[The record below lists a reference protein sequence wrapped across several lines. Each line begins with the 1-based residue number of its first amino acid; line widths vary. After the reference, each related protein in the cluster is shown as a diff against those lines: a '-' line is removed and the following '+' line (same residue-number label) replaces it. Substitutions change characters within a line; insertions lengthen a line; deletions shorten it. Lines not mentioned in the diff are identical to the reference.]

1 MKTYAIAN
9 RLDQHIYTLLNKAGV
24 KSKENIYNMSNI
36 RQLLELLELKDRVV
50 VVSIGT
56 FGTCSN
62 LAWIL
67 NALIARQVS
76 FTSLSERIKFTSTN
90 PIKHAYKQYIM
101 SVLNYEQRLLN
112 DVEQIYKYQERTE
125 IIRRINAFSL
135 ALLIETFKNDGI
147 LQK

>member
-9 RLDQHIYTLLNKAGV
+9 RLDQHTYTLLSKAGI
-24 KSKENIYNMSNI
+24 KSKENIYTMSNI

-67 NALIARQVS
+67 NALIARQVA
-76 FTSLSERIKFTSTN
+76 FISLNERVKFTISN
-90 PIKHAYKQYIM
+90 PIKHTYKQYIM
-101 SVLNYEQRLLN
+101 SVLNYEQRLIN
-112 DVEQIYKYQERTE
+112 DVDHIYKYQDRTE

>member
-9 RLDQHIYTLLNKAGV
+9 RLDQHTYTLLTKAGI
-24 KSKENIYNMSNI
+24 KYKENIYTMNTI
-36 RQLLELLELKDRVV
+36 RELLEVLELKDRVV

-67 NALIARQVS
+67 NTLVSRQVS
-76 FTSLSERIKFTSTN
+76 FTSLSERLKFTSSN

-125 IIRRINAFSL
+125 IIRRINAFAL
-135 ALLIETFKNDGI
+135 ALLIETFKVEGV
-147 LQK
+147 LSK

>member
-9 RLDQHIYTLLNKAGV
+9 RLDQQTYTLLSKAGV
-24 KSKENIYNMSNI
+24 KYKENIYTMSSI
-36 RQLLELLELKDRVV
+36 PRLLELLELKDRVV

-62 LAWIL
+62 LAYIL
-67 NALIARQVS
+67 NALIARQVA
-76 FTSLSERIKFTSTN
+76 FISLSERLKFTSSN

-135 ALLIETFKNDGI
+135 ALLIETLKNDGI

>member
-1 MKTYAIAN
+1 MKTYAIVN
-9 RLDQHIYTLLNKAGV
+9 KLDQHTYTLLTKAGI
-24 KSKENIYNMSNI
+24 KSKENIYNMSNV
-36 RQLLELLELKDRVV
+36 RQLLELLELKDKIVV
-50 VVSIGT
+50 LSVGT

-67 NALIARQVS
+67 NALIAKQIS
-76 FTSLSERIKFTSTN
+76 FISLNERIRFTNTN
-90 PIKHAYKQYIM
+90 PIKHVYKQYIM

-125 IIRRINAFSL
+125 INRRINVLCLS
-135 ALLIETFKNDGI
+135 LLIETFKNDGI

>member
-9 RLDQHIYTLLNKAGV
+9 RLDQHTYTLLNKAGV
-24 KSKENIYNMSNI
+24 KSKENIYTMSSI
-36 RQLLELLELKDRVV
+36 PKLLELVELKDRVV

-62 LAWIL
+62 LAYIL
-67 NALIARQVS
+67 NVLIARQVA
-76 FTSLSERIKFTSTN
+76 FISLNERVKFTSSN

-101 SVLNYEQRLLN
+101 SVLNYEQRLIN
-112 DVEQIYKYQERTE
+112 DVDHIYKYQDRTE
-125 IIRRINAFSL
+125 IIRRINAL
-135 ALLIETFKNDGI
+135 CLGLLIETFKNDGI

>member
-1 MKTYAIAN
+1 MKTYAVAN
-9 RLDQHIYTLLNKAGV
+9 RLDQQTYTLLSKAGV
-24 KSKENIYNMSNI
+24 KSKEHIYTMNNI
-36 RQLLELLELKDRVV
+36 RELIELLELKDRVI

-56 FGTCSN
+56 FGTCSK
-62 LAWIL
+62 LANIL

-76 FTSLSERIKFTSTN
+76 FISLSERLKFTSSN

-135 ALLIETFKNDGI
+135 ALLIETLRNDGI

>member
-1 MKTYAIAN
+1 
-9 RLDQHIYTLLNKAGV
+9 
-24 KSKENIYNMSNI
+24 MSNI

>member
-9 RLDQHIYTLLNKAGV
+9 RLDQHTYTLLTKAGV
-24 KSKENIYNMSNI
+24 KSKDNIYTMSNS
-36 RQLLELLELKDRVV
+36 RQFLELLELKDRVV

-67 NALIARQVS
+67 NTLISRQVS

-135 ALLIETFKNDGI
+135 ALLIETLKNDGI